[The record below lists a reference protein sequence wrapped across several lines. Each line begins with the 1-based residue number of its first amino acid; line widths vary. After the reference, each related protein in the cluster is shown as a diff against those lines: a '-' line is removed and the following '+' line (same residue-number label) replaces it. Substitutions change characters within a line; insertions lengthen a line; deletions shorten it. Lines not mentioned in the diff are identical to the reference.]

1 MKYVVAPGVCFS
13 NHGKNYEAGA
23 EISADVFNPKTA
35 FDKFVEKGMILSAG
49 GSEKKAATTEENA
62 ANKANENENTK
73 TADVEN
79 KSTGSK
85 KGKK

>member
-1 MKYVVAPGVCFS
+1 MKYVVATGVCLS

-23 EISADVFNPKTA
+23 EISADVFKHNTA
-35 FDKFVEKGMILSAG
+35 FDKCVEKGMILTAG

-79 KSTGSK
+79 KSTGRK